1 MCGSMYVDIQSA
13 TPENRRGNKEQ
24 RKLEEEEATR
34 GKNIMAIINCVCVY
48 AYAFYM
54 VKLT

>member
-1 MCGSMYVDIQSA
+1 MYVDIQSA

-24 RKLEEEEATR
+24 RKIEEEEAT
-34 GKNIMAIINCVCVY
+34 GENIMAIINCVCVY